1 MNTLLLHLAHPFLKR
16 VCFTHV
22 HPLNWRGW
30 AHPQSRKALALQL
43 SWHSGDANAARA
55 TQREVDREE
64 NFEAGNV
71 TPQQVGTSTKFSEN
85 QDKRVMLLF
94 HIFHLDYQKY
104 EKHHYDS
111 DQSGWVDMVLV

>member
-1 MNTLLLHLAHPFLKR
+1 MFIPW
-16 VCFTHV
+16 
-22 HPLNWRGW
+22 PRGW

-55 TQREVDREE
+55 TQREVLGGDT
-64 NFEAGNV
+64 EAGNI

-85 QDKRVMLLF
+85 QEKRVILLF

-104 EKHHYDS
+104 EKHHHDS
-111 DQSGWVDMVLV
+111 DQSGWVDMVLVV